1 MPLKIECIEPGG
13 LADRAGLQKGDMI
26 RSINEHAINDVI
38 DLQFYSADEDL
49 DFIIQRK
56 SDTLNIG
63 FNRDFDDDLGLS
75 AEPMKP
81 GHCGNHCIFCFVDQ
95 NPKGMRQPLYFKDE
109 DYRLSFL
116 HGNYVT
122 LTAVRESELKRISDQ
137 QLSPLYI
144 SVHAVDPKVRQRM
157 LGLKRDDHLLDKIRF
172 LSDHGI
178 EMHAQIVLCP
188 GINDG
193 SVLSETVDVLSGFYP
208 GMKSLAI
215 VPLGLTKHRDQLVRL
230 REVKEE
236 DARIVL
242 RSVHS
247 WQEAFLKKM
256 QTRFVF
262 ASDEFYILSGLDL
275 PGAGTYEDFAQIENG
290 VGLTRSFLDDLN
302 ESVPLFPEF
311 VESRRRIWITG
322 ELAAPVLKSQ
332 SVPLLNQIGGLNL
345 ELRAVK
351 NEFYGDSVTVTGLLT
366 GRDILHSLRDERG
379 EYEVFIPPSCLNGD
393 DLFLDDMTLNDLS
406 QKLNRPVRLLLQIED
421 FWKV

>member
-122 LTAVRESELKRISDQ
+122 LTAVRESELKRIADQ

-275 PGAGTYEDFAQIENG
+275 PEAGTYEDFAQIENG